1 MRIASSL
8 TNRIFIA
15 STLLSVLSLGL
26 AFVFANSRASHEVE
40 GDLEDGL
47 KEAAT
52 MVDQHRTT
60 RTEMV
65 TQMAR
70 LVAELPTLQA
80 AVDEEDLPTVQPVA
94 ENIRQQ
100 INADLLIVTNPKGV
114 VLASAGR
121 DTTAL
126 RYQPEGP
133 DDGEEFSTLLPH
145 ARGVLEVVSVPI
157 LKFPEPVKL
166 LGRVNVGFFMDDALA
181 HQFKGLTDSEIAFAA
196 GGKVLASSFGRDSYA
211 ALEGMLAAQ
220 LPTPITLKEQEYVA
234 LARPMRPGEADAGP
248 VTLTLR
254 SRTERMRFLTAL
266 RAGLVAALIVAVLLS
281 TLLSYAVARTMTRPL
296 AAVTD
301 AMRDVA
307 ATGDLTR
314 KVSVRARAWDDADAR
329 LLATAFN
336 TLTDSIGRFQRE
348 AAQKERL
355 SSLGRLSTVIAH
367 EIRNPL
373 MIIRASLSSL
383 RRDQVSASDR
393 LEAVADIDDET
404 KRLNTL
410 VSDVLDFAKPIRFE
424 LAPTNLNDVCRVSVA
439 AAWAGQTEPEVQVDL
454 DASLPSVVTDAER
467 LRTALVNILT
477 NARHA
482 VQAATHAVTAGDV
495 RHPSST
501 TRRGAGVA
509 VASQPSVFVS
519 TQRHHERAVIV
530 VRDIGIGIGAD
541 DLAHI
546 FDPYFTTRRAGTGL
560 GLPIAKNIIE
570 GLGGAI
576 AVTSRLGHGTEISID
591 VPLKEPASPKP
602 HSGEGGKPHRGEYGP
617 A

>member
-1 MRIASSL
+1 
-8 TNRIFIA
+8 
-15 STLLSVLSLGL
+15 L
-26 AFVFANSRASHEVE
+26 AFVFANSRASREVE

-602 HSGEGGKPHRGEYGP
+602 HSGEGGP

>member
-26 AFVFANSRASHEVE
+26 AFVFANSRASREVE
-40 GDLEDGL
+40 DDLEHGL
-47 KEAAT
+47 TEAAT
-52 MVDQHRTT
+52 MVDQHRAT

-65 TQMAR
+65 TRMAR
-70 LVAELPTLQA
+70 LVAETPTLLA
-80 AVDEEDLPTVQPVA
+80 AVDEEDAPTVQPIA
-94 ENIRQQ
+94 EDIRQQ
-100 INADLLIVTNPKGV
+100 LIADLIIVTNPKGV

-121 DTTAL
+121 DATA
-126 RYQPEGP
+126 RFHQPEGP
-133 DDGEEFSTLLPH
+133 DDGEEFSTFLPH

-166 LGRVNVGFFMDDALA
+166 LGRVNVGFFLDDALA
-181 HQFKGLTDSEIAFAA
+181 KQFKGLTDSEIAFAA

-211 ALEGMLAAQ
+211 ALEGVLAAHI
-220 LPTPITLKEQEYVA
+220 PTPIALHDQEYVA
-234 LARPMRPGEADAGP
+234 LARPMRAGEADAGP

-266 RAGLVAALIVAVLLS
+266 RAGLVVALIVAVLLS

-314 KVSVRARAWDDADAR
+314 KVSVRTRAWDDADAR

-383 RRDQVSASDR
+383 RREQVSASDR

-410 VSDVLDFAKPIRFE
+410 VSDVLDFAKPIRFD
-424 LAPTNLNDVCRVSVA
+424 LAPANLNDVCRASVA
-439 AAWAGQTEPEVQVDL
+439 AAWAGQTEPEVQLDL

-482 VQAATHAVTAGDV
+482 VQAVTHTAGSGDG
-495 RHPSST
+495 RRSSSAA
-501 TRRGAGVA
+501 RRAVGVA
-509 VASQPSVFVS
+509 VASQPAVFVS
-519 TQRHHERAVIV
+519 TSRHNERALIA
-530 VRDIGIGIGAD
+530 VRDLGIGISAE

-570 GLGGAI
+570 GLGGTI

-591 VPLKEPASPKP
+591 VPLAVSPK
-602 HSGEGGKPHRGEYGP
+602 SRRDEGGPI
-617 A
+617 

>member
-26 AFVFANSRASHEVE
+26 AFVFANARASQEVE
-40 GDLEDGL
+40 DDLANGL
-47 KEAAT
+47 TEAAS
-52 MVDQHRTT
+52 MVDQHRITKTEEFT
-60 RTEMV
+60 R
-65 TQMAR
+65 MAR
-70 LVAELPTLQA
+70 LLA
-80 AVDEEDLPTVQPVA
+80 DLPKLKGSVDTKDPTTVQPIA
-94 ENIRQQ
+94 EEYRKA
-100 INADLLIVTNPKGV
+100 INADLLILTDPKGH
-114 VLASAGR
+114 VLGSAGR

-126 RYQPEGP
+126 PYQPDSA
-133 DDGEEFSTLLPH
+133 DDVEEFSTFLPH
-145 ARGVLEVVSVPI
+145 ARGVLQIVSVPI
-157 LKFPEPVKL
+157 LLEPEPVQL
-166 LGRVNVGFFMDDALA
+166 LGRITLGFFMDDALA
-181 HQFKGLTDSEIAFAA
+181 HQFKGLTDSDIAFAA
-196 GGKVLASSFGRDSYA
+196 GGKVLASSLGRESRTS
-211 ALEGMLAAQ
+211 LEHLLGAGS
-220 LPTPITLKEQEYVA
+220 PTSITLGDQEYVA

-254 SRTERMRFLTAL
+254 SRTERMRFLNAL
-266 RAGLVAALIVAVLLS
+266 RAGLVVALIVAVLLS
-281 TLLSYAVARTMTRPL
+281 TILSYAVARTMTRPL

-314 KVSVRARAWDDADAR
+314 KVSVRTRVWDDADAR

-336 TLTDSIGRFQRE
+336 TLTDSIARFQRE

-383 RRDQVSASDR
+383 RREHVSSSDR

-410 VSDVLDFAKPIRFE
+410 VSDVLDFAKPIRFD
-424 LAPTNLNDVCRVSVA
+424 LAAANLNDVCRASVA
-439 AAWAGQTEPEVQVDL
+439 AAWAGQSEPDVQLDL

-467 LRTALVNILT
+467 LRTALVNVLT

-482 VQAATHAVTAGDV
+482 VQAATHADAPSEV
-495 RHPSST
+495 RRPAST
-501 TRRGAGVA
+501 TRPGVGVA

-519 TQRHHERAVIV
+519 TQPQNGRAVIV
-530 VRDIGIGIGAD
+530 VRDLGIGMSAE
-541 DLAHI
+541 DLTHI

-570 GLGGAI
+570 GLGGTI
-576 AVTSRLGHGTEISID
+576 AVTSRLGHGTEIRID
-591 VPLKEPASPKP
+591 VPA
-602 HSGEGGKPHRGEYGP
+602 
-617 A
+617 

>member
-26 AFVFANSRASHEVE
+26 AFIFANARASREVE
-40 GDLEDGL
+40 ADLEDGL
-47 KEAAT
+47 TEAAK
-52 MVDQHRTT
+52 MVDQHRAT
-60 RTEMV
+60 RTE
-65 TQMAR
+65 TFTGMAR
-70 LVAELPTLQA
+70 FVAEMPTLRA
-80 AVDEEDLPTVQPVA
+80 AVDTKHPPTVQRST
-94 ENIRQQ
+94 EEFHQKLKS
-100 INADLLIVTNPKGV
+100 DLLIITDAKGH
-114 VLASAGR
+114 VLGSAGR
-121 DTTAL
+121 DATAL
-126 RYQPEGP
+126 PYKP
-133 DDGEEFSTLLPH
+133 DAVDDVEEFSTFLPH
-145 ARGVLEVVSVPI
+145 ARGVLQIVSVPI
-157 LKFPEPVKL
+157 LIPPDPPQF
-166 LGRVNVGFFMDDALA
+166 LGRVTVGFFMDDTLA
-181 HQFKGLTDSEIAFAA
+181 HQFKGLTDSDIAFAA
-196 GGKVLASSFGRDSYA
+196 GGKVLASSLGRDSNA
-211 ALEGMLAAQ
+211 ALERVLTAST
-220 LPTPITLKEQEYVA
+220 PTPITLGDEEYVA

-248 VTLTLR
+248 ITLTLR

-266 RAGLVAALIVAVLLS
+266 RAALVAALIVAVLLS
-281 TLLSYAVARTMTRPL
+281 TILSYAVARTMTRPL

-314 KVSVRARAWDDADAR
+314 KVSVRTRAWDDADAR

-383 RRDQVSASDR
+383 RREHVSASDR
-393 LEAVADIDDET
+393 LEAVTDIDDET
-404 KRLNTL
+404 TRLNTL
-410 VSDVLDFAKPIRFE
+410 VTDVLDFAKPIRFD
-424 LAPTNLNDVCRVSVA
+424 LAPANLNDVCRASVA
-439 AAWAGQTEPEVQVDL
+439 AAWAGQTEPEVQLDL
-454 DASLPSVVTDAER
+454 DASLPFVVTDAER

-482 VQAATHAVTAGDV
+482 VQAATHEVATSEV
-495 RHPSST
+495 RQPVPT

-509 VASQPSVFVS
+509 VANQPSVFVS
-519 TQRHHERAVIV
+519 TRLHSGRAVIV
-530 VRDIGIGIGAD
+530 VRDGGIGIATD

-570 GLGGAI
+570 GLGGTI

-591 VPLKEPASPKP
+591 VPLAAPPKLRRD
-602 HSGEGGKPHRGEYGP
+602 EGGP

>member
-26 AFVFANSRASHEVE
+26 AFVFANSRMSRDVE
-40 GDLEDGL
+40 TDLEQGL
-47 KEAAT
+47 SDAST
-52 MVDQHRTT
+52 MVDMHRET
-60 RTEMV
+60 RTENV
-65 TQMAR
+65 TRMAH
-70 LVAELPTLQA
+70 LVAELPTLLA
-80 AVDEEDLPTVQPVA
+80 AVDEDDPLTVQGPA
-94 ENIRQQ
+94 EDIRQQ
-100 INADLLIVTNPKGV
+100 LNADLLIVTNAKGL

-121 DTTAL
+121 DSTAL
-126 RYQPEGP
+126 SYLPKGP
-133 DDGEEFSTLLPH
+133 DEGEEFSTFLPH
-145 ARGVLEVVSVPI
+145 ARGVLELVSVPI

-166 LGRVNVGFFMDDALA
+166 LGRVNAGFFMDDALA

-196 GGKVLASSFGRDSYA
+196 GGKVLASSLGRDSHE
-211 ALEGMLAAQ
+211 ALERVLAAKA
-220 LPTPITLKEQEYVA
+220 PTPITLRDQEYVA
-234 LARPMRPGEADAGP
+234 LARPMRPGEASAGP

-254 SRTERMRFLTAL
+254 SRTERMR
-266 RAGLVAALIVAVLLS
+266 VAALIVAVLLS
-281 TLLSYAVARTMTRPL
+281 TILSYAVARTMTRPL
-296 AAVTD
+296 AAVTH

-314 KVSVRARAWDDADAR
+314 KVSVRTRAWDDADAR

-383 RRDQVSASDR
+383 RRDHVSASDR

-410 VSDVLDFAKPIRFE
+410 VTDVLDFAKPIRFE
-424 LAPTNLNDVCRVSVA
+424 LAPANLNDVCRASVA
-439 AAWAGQTEPEVQVDL
+439 AAWAGQAEPDVQLDL
-454 DASLPSVVTDAER
+454 DAALPAVVTDAER

-482 VQAATHAVTAGDV
+482 VQAATHAVASGEG
-495 RHPSST
+495 RHPSPP
-501 TRRGAGVA
+501 RRGVGIA
-509 VASQPSVFVS
+509 VANQPMVFVS
-519 TQRHHERAVIV
+519 TERRHDRALIV
-530 VRDIGIGIGAD
+530 VRDLGTGIGAE

-560 GLPIAKNIIE
+560 GLPIAKNIVE
-570 GLGGAI
+570 GLGGTL
-576 AVTSRLGHGTEISID
+576 AVTSRVGHGTEIHID
-591 VPLKEPASPKP
+591 LPLTQE
-602 HSGEGGKPHRGEYGP
+602 
-617 A
+617 

>member
-1 MRIASSL
+1 MRRGVNDMRIASSL

-15 STLLSVLSLGL
+15 STLLSTLSLGL
-26 AFVFANSRASHEVE
+26 AFAFANVRASQEVE
-40 GDLEDGL
+40 ADLQSGL
-47 KEAAT
+47 QKAAA
-52 MVDQHRTT
+52 MVDQHRLD
-60 RTEMV
+60 RTENY
-65 TQMAR
+65 TRMAR
-70 LVAELPTLQA
+70 LVSELPTLLA
-80 AVDEEDLPTVQPVA
+80 AVDEDDPPTVQRVA
-94 ENIRQQ
+94 EEISQQ
-100 INADLLIVTNPKGV
+100 IGADLLIVTNPTGG
-114 VLASAGR
+114 VLASVGR
-121 DTTAL
+121 DSTAL
-126 RYQPEGP
+126 SYQRAGL
-133 DDGEEFSTLLPH
+133 DDASEFSTFLPH

-181 HQFKGLTDSEIAFAA
+181 HQFKEVTDSEVAFAA
-196 GGKVLASSFGRDSYA
+196 GGKVLASSLGRDAHA
-211 ALEGMLAAQ
+211 ALEQMLGASSPAK
-220 LPTPITLKEQEYVA
+220 ITLGNQEYVA
-234 LARPMRPGEADAGP
+234 LSRPMQKGEADAGP
-248 VTLTLR
+248 ITLTLR
-254 SRTERMRFLTAL
+254 SRTDRMRFLNAL
-266 RAGLVAALIVAVLLS
+266 RAGLVAALIVAVLLA
-281 TLLSYAVARTMTRPL
+281 TILSYAVARTMTRPL

-314 KVSVRARAWDDADAR
+314 KVSVRSRVWDDEDAR

-383 RRDQVSASDR
+383 RREHVSATDR

-404 KRLNTL
+404 RRLNSL

-424 LAPTNLNDVCRVSVA
+424 LAPVSLNDVCRASVT
-439 AAWAGQTEPEVQVDL
+439 AAWAGQDEPDVRVELDDDL
-454 DASLPSVVTDAER
+454 PVVVTDAER

-482 VQAATHAVTAGDV
+482 VQAAAHATAGAAETRHASPSTGSSRSAVGVALASQAVTVTSGHGGDRV
-495 RHPSST
+495 T
-501 TRRGAGVA
+501 L
-509 VASQPSVFVS
+509 
-519 TQRHHERAVIV
+519 V
-530 VRDIGIGIGAD
+530 VRDRGIGIGPE

-576 AVTSRLGHGTEISID
+576 TVTSRQGHGTEIRID
-591 VPLKEPASPKP
+591 LPLTAPQGTA
-602 HSGEGGKPHRGEYGP
+602 
-617 A
+617 